1 MNYFNYLKVIRVL
14 EELEEYALR
23 YESERDEEHS
33 LGRMVDKL
41 DAEKRARAEERLRYE
56 RVLLPPLYFVNFIHN
71 K

>member
-1 MNYFNYLKVIRVL
+1 MIRVL

-56 RVLLPPLYFVNFIHN
+56 RVHSLFYFDLFCFVMLIIQ
-71 K
+71 

>member
-1 MNYFNYLKVIRVL
+1 MIRVL

-56 RVLLPPLYFVNFIHN
+56 RVHLFSINVYQRLVLFMN
-71 K
+71 KI

>member
-1 MNYFNYLKVIRVL
+1 MIRVL

-56 RVLLPPLYFVNFIHN
+56 RVNLCSINIWFYLYTILYPY
-71 K
+71 